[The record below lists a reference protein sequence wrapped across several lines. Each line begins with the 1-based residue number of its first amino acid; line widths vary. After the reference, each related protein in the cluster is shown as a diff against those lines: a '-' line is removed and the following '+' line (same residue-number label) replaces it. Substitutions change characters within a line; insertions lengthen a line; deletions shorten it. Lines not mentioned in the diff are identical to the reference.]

1 MRISAL
7 AILTVL
13 TVLVASPVQAQTY
26 DPRYPVCL
34 QSYNIGGGASE
45 CAYYTMAQC
54 NASAQGLGASCVNNP
69 YYSGAQAPGGLPY
82 RR

>member
-7 AILTVL
+7 AGLTVL
-13 TVLVASPVQAQTY
+13 TTLVAWPVQAQTY

-34 QSYNIGGGASE
+34 QSYNIGGGAYE
-45 CAYYTMAQC
+45 CAYTTLAQC

-69 YYSGAQAPGGLPY
+69 YFAGAPGGSPY